1 MKLKSITSLSIVALA
16 TATLPLTS
24 PAQLIISEVSPTS
37 SANST
42 YRADCFDLRN
52 DGASI
57 LDITGWKM
65 DDNSASFASAVALR
79 GVTSIDPGQ
88 VVVFVEGDATGT
100 GDAALAVSYEN
111 AWFGSS
117 VPSGFTL
124 GFYGGSGVGLGNG
137 GDAVNIYDASGTL
150 QAGISFGSATAGLSF
165 DNSSGLS
172 GPISQ
177 LSAAGVNGAFTSVTG
192 AEVGSPGIA
201 PVPEPS
207 TLALAGLGLAAIGMV
222 RRNRKA

>member
-24 PAQLIISEVSPTS
+24 HAQLVISEVSPTS

-42 YRADCFDLRN
+42 YKADWFELRN

-124 GFYGGSGVGLGNG
+124 GFYGGSGVGLGSG
-137 GDAVNIYDASGTL
+137 GDEVNIYDGSGTL
-150 QAGISFGSATAGLSF
+150 QAAVSFGSATTGVSF
-165 DNSSGLS
+165 DNSAGLS
-172 GPISQ
+172 GTISQ
-177 LSAAGVNGAFTSVTG
+177 LSVAGVNGAFTSNTG
-192 AEVGSPGIA
+192 SEIGSPGVA

-207 TLALAGLGLAAIGMV
+207 TFALAGLGLATIV
-222 RRNRKA
+222 FFRRNSKA